1 MQPNDIT
8 FFQRFQ
14 DDILAG
20 RKTITIRDESESHF
34 KTGDVLRVGRFEDDG
49 YFCTI
54 EVTATSTVTLDT
66 LTEKHAEQENMTLT
80 ELKKVIADIYPGQT
94 QLIVLP
100 KGQRFAKFQ
109 RTGQRAKMSGA
120 EMGKRTTRF
129 LMEHQRLQPRRTQPR
144 QKFLVPGN
152 VALR

>member
-20 RKTITIRDESESHF
+20 RKTITIRDKSESHF

-80 ELKKVIADIYPGQT
+80 ELIKVIADIYPGQT
-94 QLIVLP
+94 QFYVIEFKCL
-100 KGQRFAKFQ
+100 
-109 RTGQRAKMSGA
+109 
-120 EMGKRTTRF
+120 
-129 LMEHQRLQPRRTQPR
+129 
-144 QKFLVPGN
+144 
-152 VALR
+152 

>member
-34 KTGDVLRVGRFEDDG
+34 KTGDVLRVGRYEDDG

-54 EVTATSTVTLDT
+54 AVTVTATSTVTLDT
-66 LTEKHAEQENMTLT
+66 LTEQHAQQENMTLGQ
-80 ELKKVIADIYPGQT
+80 LRQVISDIYPGQT
-94 QLIVLP
+94 QFYVIEFKCL
-100 KGQRFAKFQ
+100 
-109 RTGQRAKMSGA
+109 
-120 EMGKRTTRF
+120 
-129 LMEHQRLQPRRTQPR
+129 
-144 QKFLVPGN
+144 
-152 VALR
+152 

>member
-34 KTGDVLRVGRFEDDG
+34 KAGDILRVGRFEDDG

-54 EVTATSTVTLDT
+54 EVVGTSTVTLDT
-66 LTEKHAEQENMTLT
+66 LE
-80 ELKKVIADIYPGQT
+80 IYPNQT
-94 QLIVLP
+94 QFYVIDFKCL
-100 KGQRFAKFQ
+100 
-109 RTGQRAKMSGA
+109 
-120 EMGKRTTRF
+120 
-129 LMEHQRLQPRRTQPR
+129 
-144 QKFLVPGN
+144 
-152 VALR
+152 